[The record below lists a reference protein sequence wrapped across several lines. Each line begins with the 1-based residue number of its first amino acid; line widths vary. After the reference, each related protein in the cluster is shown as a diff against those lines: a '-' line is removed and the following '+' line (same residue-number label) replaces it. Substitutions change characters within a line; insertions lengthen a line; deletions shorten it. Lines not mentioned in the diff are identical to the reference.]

1 MDETKKVLMTGATG
15 YVGSRLIPRLI
26 YGNYDIRA
34 ISRSVTKLDSRPWAD
49 NDRVETM
56 EANALDKES
65 MVRACRGCDA
75 AYYLIHSMGAGDDD
89 FEEMD
94 RRAARNFV
102 EAAEQANLDQ
112 IIYLGGLGDEDK
124 ELSRHLKSRS
134 EVARILQDG
143 DVPVTV
149 LRAAIIIGSGSVSFE
164 ILRYLVE
171 RLPVMTTPKW
181 VHTKNQ
187 PIAIRNVLNYLVG
200 CLEEPAT
207 RGETFDIGGPE
218 VLTYGELMQKYAQA
232 AELPER
238 LIIPLPFLTPKLSA
252 YWVHLVTPVPS
263 SIAYPLIEGLQSPV
277 VCEDNR
283 IRDYIDQ
290 DLIPIKRAI
299 ELALERTS
307 TDSVVSRWSDA
318 GDLPP
323 AEWSDEEDP
332 EWAGGDLF
340 EDRRRVRIE
349 TDPAT
354 VWDVIIRIGG
364 ENGWYFANWLWFL
377 RGLLDRIF
385 GGVGLRRGRRSPD
398 ELQVGDALDFWRVL
412 ELEESRKLKLV
423 AEMKLPGEAT
433 LEFRIDEDSD
443 GTVEVDQIARFRPS
457 GLMGLLYWYAV
468 FPLHGYMFFGML
480 NNIAKQTE
488 GRILDEPERL

>member
-1 MDETKKVLMTGATG
+1 MTGATG

-26 YGNYDIRA
+26 YGNYPIRA
-34 ISRSVTKLDSRPWAD
+34 ISRSASKLEDRPWAE
-49 NDRVETM
+49 NSLVETM
-56 EANALDKES
+56 EANALDRES
-65 MVRACRGCDA
+65 MVKACRGCEV
-75 AYYLIHSMGAGDDD
+75 AYYLIHSMGAEGDD
-89 FEEMD
+89 FEEKD
-94 RRAARNFV
+94 RRAARNFI
-102 EAAEQANLDQ
+102 EAAEEANLDQ
-112 IIYLGGLGDEDK
+112 IIYLGGLGDESK
-124 ELSRHLKSRS
+124 ELSRHLESRS
-134 EVARILQDG
+134 EVARILQNG
-143 DVPVTV
+143 EVPVTV

-218 VLTYGELMQKYAQA
+218 VLTYGELMQKYARA
-232 AELPER
+232 AGLPKR
-238 LIIPLPFLTPKLSA
+238 FIIPLPFLTPSLSA

-283 IRDYIDQ
+283 IRDLIDQ
-290 DLIPIKRAI
+290 DLIPIERAM
-299 ELALERTS
+299 ELAQERNS

-332 EWAGGDLF
+332 EWSGGDLF
-340 EDRRRVRIE
+340 EDRRRVLIE
-349 TDPAT
+349 TEAET
-354 VWDVIIRIGG
+354 VWGVIIRIGG
-364 ENGWYFANWLWFL
+364 SNGWYFANWLWFL
-377 RGLLDRIF
+377 RGLLDRLF
-385 GGVGLRRGRRSPD
+385 GGVGLRRGRRHPE

-412 ELEESRKLKLV
+412 ELEHPRKLKLV

-433 LEFRIDEDSD
+433 LEFRVNDNEDGS
-443 GTVEVDQIARFRPS
+443 VEVDQIARFRPS
-457 GLMGLLYWYAV
+457 GLLGLLYWYIV
-468 FPLHGYMFFGML
+468 YPLHYFLFYGML
-480 NNIAKQTE
+480 NNIAKETD
-488 GRILDEPERL
+488 GRILEDPETV